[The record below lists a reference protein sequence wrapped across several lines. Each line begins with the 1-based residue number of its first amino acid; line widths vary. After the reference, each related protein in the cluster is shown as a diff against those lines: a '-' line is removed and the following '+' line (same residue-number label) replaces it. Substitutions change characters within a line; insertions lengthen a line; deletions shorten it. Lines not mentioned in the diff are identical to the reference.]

1 MVDEV
6 TRLSGLSGQ
15 NPSHHVLVLHFLL
28 LISYHRMCLF
38 QVIMR
43 QSGLKYA
50 VYHSS
55 VKWFEHEK
63 CEHLSHGK
71 WEAFSQVKGP
81 ESTPLSLQCENLTS
95 NPSMLGKDD
104 HQGLGMRLAV
114 MIEELVKQSPPWVGG
129 LQGAGRAVE
138 Q

>member
-1 MVDEV
+1 
-6 TRLSGLSGQ
+6 
-15 NPSHHVLVLHFLL
+15 
-28 LISYHRMCLF
+28 
-38 QVIMR
+38 MR

-50 VYHSS
+50 AYHSS
-55 VKWFEHEK
+55 VKRFEHEKCEHEK

-81 ESTPLSLQCENLTS
+81 ESTPLSLQCENLTF

-114 MIEELVKQSPPWVGG
+114 MIEKLVI
-129 LQGAGRAVE
+129 
-138 Q
+138 